1 LRGKFSIFGWLA
13 GAGGC
18 SLAALALAGG
28 WRGVSKSNFSEITVD
43 AML

>member
-1 LRGKFSIFGWLA
+1 VARFLRGKFSIFGW
-13 GAGGC
+13 
-18 SLAALALAGG
+18 LAGG

>member
-13 GAGGC
+13 LAGAGGC
-18 SLAALALAGG
+18 SLALAGG

>member
-18 SLAALALAGG
+18 SLALAGG